1 MDKTLPPTNL
11 GGIAWHGRT
20 TPHGRRAMSS
30 LYDRAAD
37 VTRYVYDRRIVGPP
51 VLDLEMNF
59 PGAAKFV
66 GAWREIRDEA
76 LRVAADLGRVPR
88 VHEIMPEQAA
98 VSDNHPR
105 HWRMLLPKGQWAKGP
120 RNIRP
125 L

>member
-1 MDKTLPPTNL
+1 
-11 GGIAWHGRT
+11 
-20 TPHGRRAMSS
+20 MSS

-37 VTRYVYDRRIVGPP
+37 VIRYVYDRRIVGPP

-88 VHEIMPEQAA
+88 FHEIMPEQAA
-98 VSDNHPR
+98 SSGNDHRDWRMVILKAYGAKVPR
-105 HWRMLLPKGQWAKGP
+105 HISPCPRLAGP
-120 RNIRP
+120 VAPRP
-125 L
+125 

>member
-66 GAWREIRDEA
+66 GAWRGIPDEA
-76 LRVAADLGRVPR
+76 LHVAADPRRGPPVP
-88 VHEIMPEQAA
+88 EIMPEPAA
-98 VSDNHPR
+98 VPR
-105 HWRMLLPKGQWAKGP
+105 HH
-120 RNIRP
+120 
-125 L
+125 